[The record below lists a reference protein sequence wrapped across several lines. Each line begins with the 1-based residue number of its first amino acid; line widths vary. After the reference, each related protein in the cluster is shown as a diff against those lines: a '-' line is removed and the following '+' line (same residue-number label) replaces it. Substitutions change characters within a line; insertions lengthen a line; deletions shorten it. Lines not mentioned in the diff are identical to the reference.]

1 MNVHEAIATRKSVR
15 AWADKPVPDD
25 VLERV
30 LASTRLAP
38 SARNAGEWRL
48 VVVRDPGLRRRMG
61 EAASNQTFVG
71 EAPVVIVGCSQTD
84 RRLMKCGQP
93 AFLIDASI
101 ALDHLTLA
109 AVEEGLGTCW
119 IGSFDPDA
127 VRKILGIPGDVEIV
141 EVMPMGYPA
150 DPAKVEDKRRPD
162 PKELFRYDRW

>member
-15 AWADKPVPDD
+15 SWADTPVPDD

-48 VVVRDPGLRRRMG
+48 VIVQDAELRRRLG

-93 AFLIDASI
+93 AYLIDASI

-127 VRKILGIPGDVEIV
+127 VREILGIPKSVEIV
-141 EVMPMGYPA
+141 ELMPLGYPA
-150 DPAKVEDKRRPD
+150 DPAKIENKKRPD
-162 PKELFRYDRW
+162 EAELYRYDGW

>member
-15 AWADKPVPDD
+15 KWADKPVPAE

-48 VVVRDPGLRRRMG
+48 VVVQDAELRRRLG

-71 EAPVVIVGCSQTD
+71 EAPVVIVGCSETD

-119 IGSFDPDA
+119 IGSFDPDS
-127 VRKILGIPGDVEIV
+127 VREILGIPKDVEIV
-141 EVMPMGYPA
+141 EIMPMGYPA
-150 DPAKVEDKRRPD
+150 DPTKVEGKKRPD
-162 PKELFRYDRW
+162 PAELFRYDGW